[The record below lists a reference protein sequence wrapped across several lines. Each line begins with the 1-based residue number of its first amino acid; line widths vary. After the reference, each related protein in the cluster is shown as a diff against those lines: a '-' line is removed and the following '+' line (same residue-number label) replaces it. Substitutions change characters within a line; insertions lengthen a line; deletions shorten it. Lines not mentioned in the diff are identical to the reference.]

1 MSDGYPSDWDTR
13 RKKVYK
19 RDEYTCQNCGKS
31 GTNDNSTVLHA
42 HHVVP
47 KSHGG
52 GHQLSNLQTL
62 CEDCHQGIHGIIPN
76 VDDSSGL
83 SDRLKKHVLLEKA
96 VLFKG
101 RRAETAVKSRIDSA
115 SIDDTLMEKLN
126 SPTNPFNLCPLCEQD
141 ELVRY
146 DRDGNLEYDDMNGL
160 NTVGCQDCY
169 AEFTFSKNGWVLY
182 HAPREWK
189 YLEGYQL
196 SSNQWNELDELRPE
210 VLARYQAESEDIG
223 MRAGKHLMMILIG
236 SFILAPIFIL
246 VTGFAAG
253 AFLLTVTMF
262 SGFAIWHRR
271 YI

>member
-31 GTNDNSTVLHA
+31 STKNNSTVLHA
-42 HHVVP
+42 HHVIP
-47 KSHGG
+47 KSRGG

-62 CEDCHQGIHGIIPN
+62 CESCHQDVHGKIRS
-76 VDDSSGL
+76 VTDDSAITQFLNQLQDVLSG
-83 SDRLKKHVLLEKA
+83 
-96 VLFKG
+96 G
-101 RRAETAVKSRIDSA
+101 RRTETAARSRINPVSP
-115 SIDDTLMEKLN
+115 SKTLIEKLN
-126 SPTNPFNLCPLCEQD
+126 SPSNPFNLCPLCEQD
-141 ELVRY
+141 KLVRY
-146 DRDGNLEYDDMNGL
+146 DRDGSSEYDNLKGV
-160 NTVGCQDCY
+160 NTVGCQNCY
-169 AEFTFSKNGWVLY
+169 ADFTSVTNGWELY

-246 VTGFAAG
+246 ITGFAAG